1 MDKQLEKTND
11 YTIIEDESILQISDP
26 ISLDIDDDE
35 LFKIVDKRVDDSK
48 KWFDQ
53 KYNLT
58 ERRKKNECFLFGKQL
73 DGADKDHKLKDYE
86 TRYLDNALYEIEAS
100 IKPIAMSKLPDM
112 MVLPNKDDPEAK
124 ETAENIT
131 TIVDSDIKTREN
143 RKTLGLA
150 FKHLP
155 VYFTGIIKARWNS
168 EKNDFEFLNVHPN
181 NIVVDHTCSTSNAD
195 DMKFICEF
203 VPVTVQELLM
213 IFPNKKEDFLK
224 ALHKNGVIADDKT
237 LTYKEKA
244 TEIKMRELWFT
255 WYDDGKKAEAAIK
268 NESKKVNAVLWKYE
282 DVIFKKIKNPNFDWE
297 GYNEFFTYD
306 GMTKVK
312 VSDEELQTRMAFG
325 DTEGITVEK
334 IFRNYFDQPRKP
346 YYFMGYDQWGK
357 IPYDETSR
365 IEQNLRNQENLDE
378 RGKSIMEKLKNKGKH
393 IFSKKGGIKAEDVER
408 MDMDNPKQDLLV
420 DDDVQKVHAF
430 IQPTMPTSQEFAD
443 LNNTRD
449 RMYALAGASAVR
461 GQIQSDV
468 ATTNQIAREADF
480 TRADD
485 LVEDTIN
492 AAAEWMA
499 QWEMQFIKLRYT
511 EEHFRKILGQRGVV
525 TFIKLK
531 NDMIEDGMEVMIKA
545 SGTDKL
551 KAQKNA
557 VQMAQ
562 LGAPFCNP
570 LDFFNDMGIDDAEGR
585 TERGLVFASN
595 PEMYL
600 MQFVKKQTIPQMADT
615 LSGAAP
621 QEQPQSMPVQPEQ
634 AQATPMDTTQIAT
647 QPQVLPEGSVR

>member
-1 MDKQLEKTND
+1 MDKQQEKTND
-11 YTIIEDESILQISDP
+11 YTILEKEEVIQISDP
-26 ISLDIDDDE
+26 IALNIEDE
-35 LFKIVDKRVDDSK
+35 VLFKIVDKRVDDSK
-48 KWFDQ
+48 KFFDQ

-73 DGADKDHKLKDYE
+73 DGPEKDHKLKDYE

-124 ETAENIT
+124 ETAENVT
-131 TIVDSDIKTREN
+131 TIVDSDIKSREN

-168 EKNDFEFLNVHPN
+168 EKNDFEFINVHPN
-181 NIVVDHTCSTSNAD
+181 NIVVDHTCSTNNAD
-195 DMKFICEF
+195 DMKFVCEF
-203 VPVTVQELLM
+203 VPITVQEVLQM
-213 IFPNKKEDFLK
+213 FPNKKEEFQTALK
-224 ALHKNGVIADDKT
+224 KNGVIADDKN

-244 TEIKMRELWFT
+244 TDIKIRELWFT
-255 WYDDGKKAEAAIK
+255 WYDDGVKAEPAIK
-268 NESKKVNAVLWKYE
+268 NGSKKVHAVLWKYE

-297 GYNEFFTYD
+297 GYQEFFSYD
-306 GMTKVK
+306 GQTKVK
-312 VSDEELQTRMAFG
+312 VPDEELMTRMAFG
-325 DTEGITVEK
+325 DTEGITAEK
-334 IFRNYFDQPRKP
+334 IFRNYFEQPRKP
-346 YYFMGYDQWGK
+346 YFFMGYDQWGK

-430 IQPTMPTSQEFAD
+430 IQPNMPTSQEFAD

-468 ATTNQIAREADF
+468 ATSNQIAREADF

-499 QWEMQFIKLRYT
+499 QWSMQFIKLRYT
-511 EEHFRKILGQRGVV
+511 EDHFIRILGRNGTV
-525 TFIKLK
+525 TFNKLR

-557 VQMAQ
+557 MEMAQ
-562 LGAPFCNP
+562 LGAPFVNP
-570 LDFFNDMGIDDAEGR
+570 LDFFKDMEIDDAKGR
-585 TERGLVFASN
+585 VERGLMFASN

-600 MQFVKKQTIPQMADT
+600 MKFIKKQTIPQIAET
-615 LSGAAP
+615 LGNVN
-621 QEQPQSMPVQPEQ
+621 QQGQQPVQPQTEI
-634 AQATPMDTTQIAT
+634 AGATPTDTTQVAT
-647 QPQVLPEGSVR
+647 QPQIIPQGSVRI